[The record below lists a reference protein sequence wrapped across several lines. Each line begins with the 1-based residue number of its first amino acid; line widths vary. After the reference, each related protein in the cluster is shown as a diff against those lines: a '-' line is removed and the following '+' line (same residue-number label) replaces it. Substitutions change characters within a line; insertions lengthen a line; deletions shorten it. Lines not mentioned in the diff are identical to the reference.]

1 MREKREKKNNERPKG
16 KKTSPHILQQFREPG
31 GVIIR
36 STPRSTAGGT
46 KRTINSHG
54 LVGGPGEE
62 SVADTETDMID
73 AKSQEIR
80 PVDGEVYSKMEDL
93 ADDLPDSSPRFIL
106 LSYPLTI
113 VSLRHN
119 YLILL
124 LLAVLLLLV
133 LLYAD
138 PAGWPSRRPL
148 RPALLPARE
157 LQSVTENELRRCGGA
172 DEERGGGEPGDRGR
186 ERDGR
191 HRDREEASITITAL
205 PCLVR

>member
-1 MREKREKKNNERPKG
+1 
-16 KKTSPHILQQFREPG
+16 
-31 GVIIR
+31 
-36 STPRSTAGGT
+36 
-46 KRTINSHG
+46 
-54 LVGGPGEE
+54 
-62 SVADTETDMID
+62 MID

-113 VSLRHN
+113 VSLRR

-124 LLAVLLLLV
+124 LLAMFLLL

-138 PAGWPSRRPL
+138 LAGWPSRRPL

-157 LQSVTENELRRCGGA
+157 LQPIAENELRRCGGA

-186 ERDGR
+186 KRDGR
-191 HRDREEASITITAL
+191 HRD
-205 PCLVR
+205 